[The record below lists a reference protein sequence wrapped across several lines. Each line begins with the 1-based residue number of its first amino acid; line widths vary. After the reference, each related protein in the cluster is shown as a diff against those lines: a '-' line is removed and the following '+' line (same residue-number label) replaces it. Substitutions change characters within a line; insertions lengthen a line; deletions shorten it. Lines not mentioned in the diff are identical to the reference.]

1 MWVAWSA
8 SFFVCVLPQCFMS
21 FLENIRKIP
30 RWQLGVTGGLLLWAA
45 ALQWHIRS
53 VKPEF
58 EEKFSDRLQRE
69 KAEADARQPPQL
81 PGSRLSISFKPP
93 DGSRRE

>member
-1 MWVAWSA
+1 MQCEATATLCMQSFMHVQQNYCVSA
-8 SFFVCVLPQCFMS
+8 RLPSSVNMCTA
-21 FLENIRKIP
+21 
-30 RWQLGVTGGLLLWAA
+30 V
-45 ALQWHIRS
+45 QWHIRS

-69 KAEADARQPPQL
+69 KAEAEARQPPQL
-81 PGSRLSISFKPP
+81 PGSRLSITFKPP